1 MIYILFSLIFFILI
15 FAFFAKNMRKDSSYM
30 SKEEAKEILGV
41 HDLATKEDITTAF
54 NTLMKKNH
62 PDVGGSKYL
71 AQKIIIAKK
80 TLIDE

>member
-1 MIYILFSLIFFILI
+1 MIYIILSLILLIILFSY
-15 FAFFAKNMRKDSSYM
+15 FAKNMKPTNQKM
-30 SKEEAKEILGV
+30 SKSEAREVLGIEES
-41 HDLATKEDITTAF
+41 ATKEDVISAF